1 MCSALICCRPAPYQS
16 FDSSRLKHSL
26 KNTYTCYT
34 RNNSPWKNPQKRLS
48 RLADPHPAFGSLLAS
63 FSSSSQSGCRR
74 STSGS
79 ALLLFPDIKY
89 EHDVTSHKSTGTQNP
104 PKVLL
109 SNPPKKKQLEK
120 QMATTC
126 VRVYISIFLIVQM
139 GRIQTFPLRKSMPFA
154 SK

>member
-109 SNPPKKKQLEK
+109 SNPPKKTTRKTNGHYVRTSLHFYLFDSPNGSNPNVPSEK
-120 QMATTC
+120 IHALC
-126 VRVYISIFLIVQM
+126 F
-139 GRIQTFPLRKSMPFA
+139 
-154 SK
+154 